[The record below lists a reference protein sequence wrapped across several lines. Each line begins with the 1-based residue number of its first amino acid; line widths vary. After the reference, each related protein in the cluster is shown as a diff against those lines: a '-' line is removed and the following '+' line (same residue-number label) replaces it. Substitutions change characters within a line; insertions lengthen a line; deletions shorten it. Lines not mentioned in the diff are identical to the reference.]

1 MGTVGGGL
9 GKLFFDDA
17 EEYVDL
23 DAQDYRLPDGTR
35 LTNAMAEELV
45 DEVERHGLA
54 GRPHLDPEQRPSV
67 HLAFRV
73 PSSVGEQV
81 DSLAKRTGRRRS
93 DVLRA
98 ALDAYLKESA

>member
-35 LTNAMAEELV
+35 LTNAMADELA

-54 GRPHLDPEQRPSV
+54 GRPHLDLTWLMFGV
-67 HLAFRV
+67 FG
-73 PSSVGEQV
+73 VGGGV
-81 DSLAKRTGRRRS
+81 G
-93 DVLRA
+93 
-98 ALDAYLKESA
+98 